1 MCGSEGV
8 AGLGRTQR
16 PIYWLQ
22 QIARSFRS
30 ASWRSGRIAL
40 LSCRHYL
47 ISLRGLM
54 SAPLNILGQHMV
66 RPIIDDQLWKTI
78 EPLVPPK
85 GRHAWYPG
93 KRSVDERAALTGI
106 LFVLMSGIPW
116 EMLPVEMGC
125 GSGTSCR
132 QQFRLWQRTGAW
144 EKLREILAEHPQFVG
159 RIDWSR
165 VTSNWSG

>member
-1 MCGSEGV
+1 
-8 AGLGRTQR
+8 
-16 PIYWLQ
+16 
-22 QIARSFRS
+22 
-30 ASWRSGRIAL
+30 
-40 LSCRHYL
+40 
-47 ISLRGLM
+47 M
-54 SAPLNILGQHMV
+54 STPLNILGQHMV

-144 EKLREILAEHPQFVG
+144 EKLREILAGHPQFVG

-165 VTSNWSG
+165 VTSNWSGLNKSE